1 MNNTA
6 PFIPFDIKCY
16 TKLHEKFEF
25 LFEPE
30 LINEICHL
38 GTLKKFEGGQ
48 VIMDI
53 NQQVTHIPLIV
64 SGSVKIMTEDEEGH
78 ELLLYY
84 LELGDTC
91 AITLNCCTSSA
102 KSAIRAVTEESTE
115 LLFIPVEQMDTWMT
129 TYKKWRVFVLDS
141 YNTRVM
147 ELLKAVDNL
156 AFHNMDDRLKR
167 YLKDKVWVSK
177 SDELNITHY
186 EIANDLN
193 SSRVVISR
201 LMKKLEKEGLIKQGR
216 NRVKILN
223 YTEW

>member
-1 MNNTA
+1 MSETTT
-6 PFIPFDIKCY
+6 FIPFDIKCY
-16 TKLHEKFEF
+16 TKLYEKFEF
-25 LFEPE
+25 LFEAE
-30 LINEICHL
+30 LINEICQM
-38 GTLKKFEGGQ
+38 GTLKKYGGGE

-53 NQQVTHIPLIV
+53 GQAVTHIPLIV
-64 SGSVKIMTEDEEGH
+64 SGSVKIMTEDHEGH

-102 KSAIRAVTEESTE
+102 KSAVRAITEEPTE
-115 LLFIPVEQMDTWMT
+115 LLFIPVAKMDEWMT
-129 TYKKWRVFVLDS
+129 TYKKWRIFVLDS

-177 SDELNITHY
+177 TDHLNITHY

-216 NRVKILN
+216 NKVKIIN

>member
-1 MNNTA
+1 MNNTK

-186 EIANDLN
+186 EIASDLN

-201 LMKKLEKEGLIKQGR
+201 LMKKLEKEGMIKQGR